1 MSDAEKAQL
10 KEYRKKTATR
20 LRLERAS
27 LFRVANEKKL
37 KSKISEKEKLLL
49 ANFAQPGL
57 TPGTE
62 LFKAACDL
70 EILYRMHSSY
80 YGLIEGYNLATK
92 GLKLSEDRTRVHLVL
107 YLMNHPKAGNKEL
120 VRYLDRKNDRLKSL
134 RTRRDSPLWA
144 WLPRSLEQKF
154 VERGIGLF
162 RGEFWETALRD
173 FPKPT
178 MEYLSRTK
186 KMTKKPEVQNLLVY
200 WPRVMKEHRQE
211 RASK

>member
-1 MSDAEKAQL
+1 
-10 KEYRKKTATR
+10 
-20 LRLERAS
+20 
-27 LFRVANEKKL
+27 
-37 KSKISEKEKLLL
+37 
-49 ANFAQPGL
+49 
-57 TPGTE
+57 
-62 LFKAACDL
+62 
-70 EILYRMHSSY
+70 
-80 YGLIEGYNLATK
+80 
-92 GLKLSEDRTRVHLVL
+92 
-107 YLMNHPKAGNKEL
+107 
-120 VRYLDRKNDRLKSL
+120 
-134 RTRRDSPLWA
+134 
-144 WLPRSLEQKF
+144 LEQKF